1 MSSFQPEQSFRF
13 LDLPGEIR
21 NNIYDLLL
29 CSWEDK
35 PEPESR
41 LTGGLGRRCP
51 SYLATA
57 LFRTNKQL
65 HDEAFDYMIKRNQF
79 VRVTC
84 RGFNL
89 PDLFL
94 DHRRVPAI
102 AVDSRMSSHFK
113 GYVMHVAL
121 SKPLPALV
129 VRLSNFAEHEIM
141 ILRSDLP
148 ALCLQ
153 LDVETLMTDVNA
165 TTKEHRSI
173 STVIT
178 FNSDHAQFL
187 TTKIQ
192 EHLLEPITTH
202 LRGVTDV
209 QINGPVDPALAQTVK
224 DEVAKPR
231 WTDPEATL
239 DEIHTGTDVGKR
251 QWQNRDFYAASESW
265 SYAMRNLERMRHSS
279 SWTGLAKTGGL
290 DFVNSTADLHFTL
303 HLLRASFLQ
312 VDMAAEAADP
322 ATLHRNGV
330 LSLQHLYKC
339 AATSARF
346 AQHADAT
353 WVPSNQQQAKMSY
366 RRARCLRLMNSVRCA
381 EEARALVE
389 QAVLLDGNDMAI
401 RDEKDAVLGWHAEV
415 LKARA
420 LTQRESLAAEAS
432 AAAEVSL
439 WSYVWSA
446 VAEVM
451 G

>member
-21 NNIYDLLL
+21 NNIYNLLL
-29 CSWEDK
+29 CSWEDQL
-35 PEPESR
+35 EPESR

-51 SYLATA
+51 SYPATA

-65 HDEAFDYMIKRNQF
+65 HNEAFDYMIKRNQF

-84 RGFNL
+84 RGFNMS
-89 PDLFL
+89 DLFL
-94 DHRRVPAI
+94 DYRRVPAI
-102 AVDSRMSSHFK
+102 AVDSRKSSHFK
-113 GYVMHVAL
+113 GYVMHLAL
-121 SKPLPALV
+121 SKPAL
-129 VRLSNFAEHEIM
+129 SIGPSSFAEHEIM
-141 ILRSDLP
+141 MLRSDLP

-173 STVIT
+173 STAIT
-178 FNSDHAQFL
+178 FNSDHAHFL

-192 EHLLEPITTH
+192 EHLLEPITAH
-202 LRGVTDV
+202 LRGVTDLT
-209 QINGPVDPALAQTVK
+209 INGPMDPILAQAVK

-279 SWTGLAKTGGL
+279 SWTGLAKVGGL

-312 VDMAAEAADP
+312 VDMAAEATHP
-322 ATLHRNGV
+322 AVLQRNGA
-330 LSLQHLYKC
+330 LSLQHLRKC
-339 AATSARF
+339 GATSARF

-366 RRARCLRLMNSVRCA
+366 RHARCLRLMNALSAA

-389 QAVLLDGNDMAI
+389 QAALLDANDMAI
-401 RDEKDAVLGWHAEV
+401 RDEKDAVLRWHADV
-415 LKARA
+415 LESRARA
-420 LTQRESLAAEAS
+420 QRESLEAEAS
-432 AAAEVSL
+432 ALLQTETTL
-439 WSYVWSA
+439 WSYVRSA